1 MGIDAGIKPGELYT
15 PRCRLAEVRR
25 VASEQRSEAHTKGE
39 VSTART
45 CSLRCRLDPLHG
57 SDADADCPCRPLDA
71 HAVPWSSLRT
81 FRSVSRTVAAQSS
94 VRARGRGLMT

>member
-1 MGIDAGIKPGELYT
+1 MSVLIPAAAKLAGPVQRLIAMGIDAGIKPGELYT

-71 HAVPWSSLRT
+71 HAVLG
-81 FRSVSRTVAAQSS
+81 AA
-94 VRARGRGLMT
+94 